1 MDLHGKTLLVLG
13 GYPLM
18 IKVIEKARE
27 LGATVLC
34 TDWNE
39 DAPAKAAADRAFTVS
54 TTDVDALE
62 KLCRREHVD
71 GVFPG
76 AVDVNLVPAAKLCE
90 RLGLPC
96 YASAEQFS
104 RTLSKLSFKEDAR
117 ACGMPVAQSWNA
129 DNLDSVDTASLP
141 YPLIVKPADCYS
153 SRGISV
159 CDGPANLAGCVERAR
174 ETSPSGRCIVEEFLE
189 GDDVYLYFTVQD
201 GRASLS
207 AMADRLT
214 MPQRGEG
221 IGLAPQPQLYVF
233 PSRYLDLYEEQAAE
247 SVQRLV
253 ELLGLRQGSF
263 MLQGIVSQGQLRFF
277 EMGLRMTGGAG
288 FLLIRHLNGIDQ
300 CEMHIRYALGQPFGP
315 WDAAACDNARFDS
328 PACVLVPLLR
338 AGAVGSVSGLDAIE
352 GLPSYVDSIVYLHE
366 GDEVGRMGT
375 LDQALARIYLAGA
388 DKESLLEDLRKA
400 KEALSVRSADGE
412 DMLVPWFDDA
422 EAARCLA

>member
-1 MDLHGKTLLVLG
+1 MDLRGKTLLVLG

-18 IKVIEKARE
+18 AKVIEKAHE
-27 LGATVLC
+27 LGTTVLC

-39 DAPAKAAADRAFTVS
+39 DAPAKAAADRSFTVS

-62 KLCRREHVD
+62 ELCRREGVD
-71 GVFPG
+71 GVLPG
-76 AVDVNLVPAAKLCE
+76 AVDVNLVPAAQLCE

-117 ACGMPVAQSWNA
+117 ACGMPVAQSWDA
-129 DNLDSVDTASLP
+129 DEIEDTRAAALP

-159 CDGPANLAGCVERAR
+159 CGDPADLAGCIGRAR
-174 ETSPSGRCIVEEFLE
+174 KASPTGRCIVEEFLE
-189 GDDVYLYFTVQD
+189 GDDVYLYFTVQE

-214 MPQRGEG
+214 RSQSGNG
-221 IGLAPQPQLYVF
+221 VGLAPQPQLYVF
-233 PSRYLDLYEEQAAE
+233 PSRYLDLYEEQAAG

-253 ELLGLRQGSF
+253 DRLGLRQGSF
-263 MLQGIVSQGQLRFF
+263 MIQGIVSQGQLRFF

-315 WDAAACDNARFDS
+315 WDVAACDNARFGS

-338 AGAVGSVSGLDAIE
+338 PGVVGSVRGLEAIE
-352 GLPSYVDSIVYLHE
+352 ALPSYVDSIVYLHE
-366 GDEVGRMGT
+366 GDEVSAQGT
-375 LDQALARIYLAGA
+375 LDQALARIYLAA
-388 DKESLLEDLRKA
+388 DDADSLLADVRRA
-400 KEALSVRSADGE
+400 KEALFVRDAGGE
-412 DMLVPWFDDA
+412 DMLVPWFEDA